1 MSCAALGGEEQGSI
15 CDAVAV
21 RKWRTMCSS
30 GSIVSPHPCPS
41 LVFPPPSQT
50 TASGC
55 CPRWDTK
62 LCLRLNVLDLPIHV
76 KQRKL
81 FLSSY
86 CSRLEV
92 VEPQCWVW
100 AAQTFTVN
108 FLCAYESGGK
118 CWDMW
123 LMLTSI
129 SAEMSLPFHRWLLR
143 KLTDRIR
150 TGWYLSYPACTNP
163 FQAVVKVSLGKWKWK
178 VEWVGSICSCFSDHT
193 CFHPRVQQSRG
204 GTLTALLL
212 LSAGT
217 LMCLDCGKWTPSTIA
232 VFLGAV
238 LMWFCWTSFVG
249 NKHFSLATCGKS

>member
-100 AAQTFTVN
+100 AAETFTVN
-108 FLCAYESGGK
+108 FLCAYEST
-118 CWDMW
+118 
-123 LMLTSI
+123 MLRYVVDADVYECRDVPAI
-129 SAEMSLPFHRWLLR
+129 SQVTPEKA
-143 KLTDRIR
+143 DR
-150 TGWYLSYPACTNP
+150 
-163 FQAVVKVSLGKWKWK
+163 Q
-178 VEWVGSICSCFSDHT
+178 D
-193 CFHPRVQQSRG
+193 
-204 GTLTALLL
+204 
-212 LSAGT
+212 
-217 LMCLDCGKWTPSTIA
+217 
-232 VFLGAV
+232 
-238 LMWFCWTSFVG
+238 
-249 NKHFSLATCGKS
+249 